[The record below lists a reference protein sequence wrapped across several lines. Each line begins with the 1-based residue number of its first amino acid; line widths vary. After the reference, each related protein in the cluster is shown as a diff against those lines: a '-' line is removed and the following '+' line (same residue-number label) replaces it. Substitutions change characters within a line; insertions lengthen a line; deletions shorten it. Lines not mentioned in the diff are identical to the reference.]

1 MARIT
6 PETRERVGRG
16 IGSLPASTE
25 VATFLPVT
33 DPEMLAMYEQ
43 ALADAG
49 GDTRAA
55 YAQTGFYSG
64 PETGGQLVREIS
76 DADARF
82 MNRERLTAGEELRL
96 GDVLYHPDLYA
107 EMPELAD
114 IPVSS
119 PTGEATDLRIMGG
132 RGSYNPREN
141 SIEVSADVLDS
152 GFGPNTIRDDFTYER
167 SPIAPEMLD
176 DQGVRSILLHEAAGH
191 AVQQATGLPQGSN
204 PMLGFFTQG
213 LALEDLPDSRSRY
226 EDLMA
231 LRELTGD
238 LTPEQEA
245 LASEILSR
253 EFQRPPI
260 ALPIDP
266 TQTFFPFEYYR
277 STPGE
282 AAARLIEARSR
293 MTPDQLRASYPPD
306 MLDVSQD
313 SIRYAT
319 ELERRLQ
326 EDQ

>member
-76 DADARF
+76 DANARLIG
-82 MNRERLTAGEELRL
+82 RDLLLSGEELRL
-96 GDVLYHPDLYA
+96 SDVLDHPELFRERPD
-107 EMPELAD
+107 LAD
-114 IPVSS
+114 IPISAPS
-119 PTGEATDLRIMGG
+119 DSALRYMNALGG
-132 RGSYNPREN
+132 YTPDGGVGSVEINPD
-141 SIEVSADVLDS
+141 ALDP
-152 GFGPNTIRDDFTYER
+152 GFGPNTIRDDYSYDR
-167 SPIAPEMLD
+167 SLNPVGTISDEE
-176 DQGVRSILLHEAAGH
+176 ILSLILHEVGGH
-191 AVQQATGLPQGSN
+191 GVQHTSGLPTGSN
-204 PMLGFFTQG
+204 LIEGWIAQG
-213 LALEDLPDSRSRY
+213 LALEDAQKLLDQSQL
-226 EDLMA
+226 EELMA
-231 LRELTGD
+231 LPL
-238 LTPEQEA
+238 
-245 LASEILSR
+245 
-253 EFQRPPI
+253 
-260 ALPIDP
+260 DP
-266 TQTFFPFEYYR
+266 LQPSFPLDYYR
-277 STPGE
+277 AIPGE

-306 MLDVSQD
+306 MLDVSED
-313 SIRYAT
+313 RIRYAT

-326 EDQ
+326 EGQ

>member
-1 MARIT
+1 MARTT

-16 IGSLPASTE
+16 IGSLPAPTE
-25 VATFLPVT
+25 FATFLPVT

-43 ALADAG
+43 ALANAG

-76 DADARF
+76 DANARF
-82 MNRERLTAGEELRL
+82 INRDRLTAGEELRL
-96 GDVLYHPDLYA
+96 GDVLYHPDLYS

-114 IPVSS
+114 IPVRS

-141 SIEVSADVLDS
+141 SIEISADVLDS

-167 SPIAPEMLD
+167 SPLAPEMLD
-176 DQGVRSILLHEAAGH
+176 DEGVRRVLLHEAAGH
-191 AVQQATGLPQGSN
+191 AVQQAKGLPQGSN

-213 LALEDLPDSRSRY
+213 LALEDLPDSQSRY

-238 LTPEQEA
+238 LSPEQEA

-253 EFQRPPI
+253 AFQRPPI

-266 TQTFFPFEYYR
+266 TQMFFPFEYYR

-293 MTPDQLRASYPPD
+293 MTPEELRASYPPD

-326 EDQ
+326 EE